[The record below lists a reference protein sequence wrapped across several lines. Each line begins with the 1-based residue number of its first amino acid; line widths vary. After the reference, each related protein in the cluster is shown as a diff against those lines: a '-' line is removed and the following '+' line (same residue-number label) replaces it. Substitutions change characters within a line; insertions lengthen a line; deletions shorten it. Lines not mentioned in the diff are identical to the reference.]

1 MMEVGSFTSEPQYQR
16 PDDKNDMVHYIARPE
31 PVQAPVVTAPVAPPM
46 PAPIAWKYLDPNMAR
61 PLFNKFGNGA
71 WIFNRLDFYG
81 NSIILGAICNAL
93 AFIIY
98 GFYRTRL
105 YKVNDTFL
113 WSVILLFGGLGQ
125 ITAGFLEYC
134 KGRSFPCTLYLCLGF
149 YCLTHYAYVFIPAHL
164 EINDFTTMY
173 YTYDDNSMCAFY
185 SGWCFIA
192 FALAIGSVRS
202 NLLYILQVLTCFAF
216 FLLRAIGEGCGSRP
230 TKFHAAGILEVIS
243 GFFSLFVGI
252 SQILNNE
259 TCYRMCFP
267 TCPMSPD
274 NEIDMLPPYLMLP
287 GAQPAVVPP
296 PVVPVQVPEPVIPVN
311 AQPPV
316 APVETPAV
324 PVEAPAVPTEQP
336 IPPY

>member
-1 MMEVGSFTSEPQYQR
+1 MDVGSFTSEPQYQR
-16 PDDKNDMVHYIARPE
+16 PDDKNDMVHYIPRPE
-31 PVQAPVVTAPVAPPM
+31 VVQQPVVQKPIM
-46 PAPIAWKYLDPNMAR
+46 PAVAPIAWRYLDPNMAR

-134 KGRSFPCTLYLCLGF
+134 KGRTFPCTLYLCLGF
-149 YCLTHYAYVFIPAHL
+149 YCLTHYAYFVIPSHL
-164 EINDFTTMY
+164 ELNYFTDMY
-173 YTYDDNSMCAFY
+173 YTYDDNSMAAFY
-185 SGWCFIA
+185 AGWCFIA
-192 FALAIGSVRS
+192 FALVIGSVRS

-274 NEIDMLPPYLMLP
+274 NEIDMLPPYLMMP
-287 GAQPAVVPP
+287 GSQPPVMAPPVMPVQPVEPVVPVLAQPPVVPAETPVIPVDP
-296 PVVPVQVPEPVIPVN
+296 PVVPVEQQVPNI
-311 AQPPV
+311 
-316 APVETPAV
+316 
-324 PVEAPAVPTEQP
+324 
-336 IPPY
+336 

>member
-1 MMEVGSFTSEPQYQR
+1 MMDIGSFTSEPQYQR
-16 PDDKNDMVHYIARPE
+16 PDDKNDMVHYIPR
-31 PVQAPVVTAPVAPPM
+31 PVVQQPQAV
-46 PAPIAWKYLDPNMAR
+46 APIAPAVIPPQMRYLDPNMAR

-98 GFYRTRL
+98 GFYRCKVYR
-105 YKVNDTFL
+105 VNDTFL

-134 KGRSFPCTLYLCLGF
+134 KGRAFPCTLYLCLGF
-149 YCLTHYAYVFIPAHL
+149 YCLSHYGYYLIPYHF
-164 EINDFTTMY
+164 EINKNLSYY

-185 SGWCFIA
+185 AGWCFIA
-192 FALAIGSVRS
+192 FALVIGATRS
-202 NLLYILQVLTCFAF
+202 NILYILQTLTCFAF

-230 TKFHAAGILEVIS
+230 TKWHAAGILEVIS
-243 GFFSLFVGI
+243 GFFSLFVGL
-252 SQILNNE
+252 SQIINNE

-274 NEIDMLPPYLMLP
+274 NEIDMLPPYLTYP
-287 GAQPAVVPP
+287 GTQPNTPVQPAVPVMAPVANPVVPAET
-296 PVVPVQVPEPVIPVN
+296 PVVPVE
-311 AQPPV
+311 QP
-316 APVETPAV
+316 
-324 PVEAPAVPTEQP
+324 VPT
-336 IPPY
+336 I